1 MVKISGHMVAVV
13 VVDHN
18 QGLMTK
24 TKNGIFGYQESEG
37 KLHKNFV
44 YFYVKFSM
52 HIIMMIYKVQCSKI
66 KIIKWKAKKL
76 AKPIFLLKPRLCV
89 SDPSLFILTPY
100 KLLPHILTTSVSQL
114 YDN

>member
-44 YFYVKFSM
+44 HFYVKFSM

-89 SDPSLFILTPY
+89 SDPSLFILTIQITS
-100 KLLPHILTTSVSQL
+100 PHTNNFRVPTLW
-114 YDN
+114 

>member
-24 TKNGIFGYQESEG
+24 TKNGIFGYQELEA

-52 HIIMMIYKVQCSKI
+52 HILFDDFQSSVL
-66 KIIKWKAKKL
+66 KIIK
-76 AKPIFLLKPRLCV
+76 
-89 SDPSLFILTPY
+89 
-100 KLLPHILTTSVSQL
+100 
-114 YDN
+114 

>member
-1 MVKISGHMVAVV
+1 MVKISGHMVTVV

-44 YFYVKFSM
+44 HFLTGCLN
-52 HIIMMIYKVQCSKI
+52 YKVEKTGV
-66 KIIKWKAKKL
+66 
-76 AKPIFLLKPRLCV
+76 FR
-89 SDPSLFILTPY
+89 
-100 KLLPHILTTSVSQL
+100 H
-114 YDN
+114 